1 MPISIGTVHITRVYC
16 AAYGYVLSSVIVPIS
31 KLPLYSVH
39 IDVIKFL

>member
-1 MPISIGTVHITRVYC
+1 MPISIGTYNARILRC
-16 AAYGYVLSSVIVPIS
+16 IYGYVLSSVIVPIS

>member
-1 MPISIGTVHITRVYC
+1 MSISIGTYNARI
-16 AAYGYVLSSVIVPIS
+16 YGYVLSSVIVPIS